1 MRKCLTDLMKENEN
15 LKRDLNLSRTENSR
29 LKQKIAKLT
38 STVNRLSKKVEKI
51 KKRYNFE
58 DNDDIELF
66 NQ

>member
-15 LKRDLNLSRTENSR
+15 LKRDLKLSRTENAR
-29 LKQKIAKLT
+29 LKQKQLKLT

-58 DNDDIELF
+58 DNDDIDLY
-66 NQ
+66 N